1 MKILFYHSLATII
14 LLLTITACNKD
25 VTEAE
30 LLKNQLATAD
40 SLLKRGGVI
49 KYSVKVIST
58 CNSVILKAKM
68 DVSNAQVT
76 IYQNDSTY
84 TAYTDAD
91 GLAIFPNM
99 RVGTA
104 AVNVKLKDHATVDYI
119 ADLTPADNLVN
130 LSQSQIINTVRY
142 ASTMV
147 PMFPIADPGAAT
159 ITGKVTAELDL
170 TNTTPEPAPGVT
182 VTAMVDVTDSSFV
195 ETYIKPT
202 EGSST
207 SQNAGRILK
216 FAFQDAVVSTLTDDK
231 GIYTLKVPAALNGL
245 PIKLSVQDYQ
255 ATQKLYLENDPE
267 TGEFKPNK
275 YSIPILFSKNEKS
288 SSIPVVNPIYLTLEE
303 PTIPIGITYS
313 SAILGIEVDAI
324 GAVTKVNV
332 ISTGNY
338 STKPT
343 IVVLD
348 YNGSKDALLDPIFNE
363 TTGAIDGVNI
373 INGGQGYSTTKKH
386 FYAVLTQRKEKAII
400 TPIIDNAGY
409 ISNFTLNNKGY
420 GYGKVPNISFIS
432 PFNNTVY
439 PTINLTMNYVNGGY
453 IESIKVLKEGY
464 LTNTKTNL
472 PESSTDCNNTTIKV
486 NTINNNSYIKSF
498 YLGTGTIL

>member
-58 CNSVILKAKM
+58 CNSAILKAKM

-170 TNTTPEPAPGVT
+170 TNTTPEPAPGVN
-182 VTAMVDVTDSSFV
+182 VTAMVNVFDSSFV

-202 EGSST
+202 ESSSS

-216 FAFQDAVVSTLTDDK
+216 FAFQDAVVSAVTDDK

-255 ATQKLYLENDPE
+255 TTQKLYLENDPKDNSFNPG
-267 TGEFKPNK
+267 TYNMPV
-275 YSIPILFSKNEKS
+275 LFSSTNS
-288 SSIPVVNPIYLTLEE
+288 STPIPSVKGVYIVIDE
-303 PTIPIGITYS
+303 PTCPIGYTIK
-313 SAILGIEVDAI
+313 SATLTFSVDAN
-324 GAVTKVNV
+324 GSVTKVNV
-332 ISTGNY
+332 LNGGQY
-338 STKPT
+338 SKKPFVK
-343 IVVLD
+343 IWNNGINASLD
-348 YNGSKDALLDPIFNE
+348 ANWDPV
-363 TTGAIDGVNI
+363 TGAITNVDILNSGS
-373 INGGQGYSTTKKH
+373 GYTSSSYIT
-386 FYAVLTQRKEKAII
+386 AVLLSSTRNAKIDPVIENGEISQI
-400 TPIIDNAGY
+400 TVVD
-409 ISNFTLNNKGY
+409 KGY
-420 GYGKVPNISFIS
+420 GYTQVPNINIITPYIVSEKASIYIYEAS
-432 PFNNTVY
+432 WQYELRPIILSTKGKGYKSITNY
-439 PTINLTMNYVNGGY
+439 PSVKINMDG
-453 IESIKVLKEGY
+453 SILLKTY
-464 LTNTKTNL
+464 
-472 PESSTDCNNTTIKV
+472 NNTT
-486 NTINNNSYIKSF
+486 TINNF
-498 YLGTGTIL
+498 YLGTGFIF

>member
-58 CNSVILKAKM
+58 CNSAILKAKM

-182 VTAMVDVTDSSFV
+182 VTAMVDVTDSLFV

-202 EGSST
+202 EGSSS

-216 FAFQDAVVSTLTDDK
+216 FAFQDAVVSAVTDDK

-245 PIKLSVQDYQ
+245 PVKLSVQDYRT
-255 ATQKLYLENDPE
+255 TQKLYLENDPV
-267 TGEFKPNK
+267 TGEFKPSEYTVSVGFGRNME
-275 YSIPILFSKNEKS
+275 Y
-288 SSIPVVNPIYLTLEE
+288 SSIPTVKPLYIIIDSPNCPFGINSSVATFKHTINSEGTITSVDVITKGKFSNKPAIIAVNN
-303 PTIPIGITYS
+303 GKG
-313 SAILGIEVDAI
+313 AILDPVYNDITGEIES
-324 GAVTKVNV
+324 VT
-332 ISTGNY
+332 
-338 STKPT
+338 
-343 IVVLD
+343 
-348 YNGSKDALLDPIFNE
+348 
-363 TTGAIDGVNI
+363 I
-373 INGGQGYSTTKKH
+373 INGGTGYKADGQGTVIRAYLTQEYKIAKLDLSVANGYLNKVTIIDYGQGYVTN
-386 FYAVLTQRKEKAII
+386 
-400 TPIIDNAGY
+400 P
-409 ISNFTLNNKGY
+409 NFTLFSPSKNCTLPNLLINVYAPKMQLSSVTIINPGKDLKDSYNFPNQIQKGFY
-420 GYGKVPNISFIS
+420 EQKISITS
-432 PFNNTVY
+432 GMTQYFN
-439 PTINLTMNYVNGGY
+439 L
-453 IESIKVLKEGY
+453 
-464 LTNTKTNL
+464 
-472 PESSTDCNNTTIKV
+472 
-486 NTINNNSYIKSF
+486 
-498 YLGTGTIL
+498 YLGTGNTN